1 MHLRYPIRL
10 STWPKCHGSRA
21 RARGVRRTWIE
32 CWERTTMLP
41 SPVSCTIWLWNLR
54 LMFRFCSMYNVSVHN
69 IPLLTEL
76 LYKIIPWH
84 SIPFHTY
91 LFFLLRHQDTVL
103 YLQIVSETAKI
114 NCSVQWC
121 VYFANMSFPYRY
133 VRPESDIQTILKLHN
148 TQNMSCV
155 FILVIP
161 LANLYY
167 HSHLSHFMHT
177 HHPATLLHFV
187 FFFFV
192 WPQTLW
198 K

>member
-84 SIPFHTY
+84 STPHIFIFPTTSSGYGFI
-91 LFFLLRHQDTVL
+91 FADCIWDSKNQ
-103 YLQIVSETAKI
+103 QQ
-114 NCSVQWC
+114 CSVMRIFC
-121 VYFANMSFPYRY
+121 KYEFPISLCEAGVWY
-133 VRPESDIQTILKLHN
+133 PNHIKTSQHTE
-148 TQNMSCV
+148 NMSCV

-187 FFFFV
+187 FFFV